1 MPEGASAQESI
12 VSNARTAMLLA
23 SVLLVSA
30 AQVRAQD
37 HWSFELAPYLWAAG
51 TDAHESEP
59 MTRPRIGLV
68 LGGGGARGAA
78 HIGVLHVL
86 EEQRIPI
93 DCLAG
98 TSMGALVGA
107 AYASGMTSREIA
119 DLIKDIDWTETFGG
133 AGMRDLQPVPLKSAR
148 IVYGNRLEFG
158 LRDKGLLARGGL
170 VASQQIDALLRSIVS
185 RARYQKSFDD
195 LPIPFRAVATDASS
209 GEMLILGEGDLSLA
223 MRASMAVPGAFT
235 PVQLEGRALVDG
247 GLVRNLPVDVVRQMC
262 ADVVIASSIV
272 TPDYDTSK
280 PQSALTMVGQM
291 IVIMIRNNEREQL
304 ATLTSAD
311 VPILVTLPDMTSGEF
326 DKIPAAIPL
335 GETAARSSSELLA
348 RYSMRPEAYA
358 QWRQRLGRDASRE
371 PRFVTVNEVRIGR
384 LDRVNPDVLRHKL
397 TSRSGE
403 PLLEAQI
410 IADAQRLYATGDFD
424 KVDYR
429 IDESSDRPVLEFLP
443 EEKSW
448 GPDYLRFDGGLLST
462 SGGDTGFVLRMYH
475 DRTWIN
481 ALGGRW
487 SNTLQVGRTALY
499 ETSLFQPL
507 EPTQRLFAE
516 PLLRASRALEDVYR
530 GDDRV
535 ARYQRTSLA
544 AHFDVGV
551 TLDTWGELRIG
562 VEASRNDYTVDTGDP
577 LLPEFD
583 DVDSIGVTARFILD
597 TRDSAFLPTHG
608 QYVNL
613 RFYDADSA
621 LGSDDSYRQA
631 TLSAQRVFA
640 VGSDLLYLEV
650 AGGTDLDSDAPAYD
664 LFTLGGVGELAGFE
678 FEELRGQEYA
688 YGRAAYLRKI
698 TDLQTLL
705 GQALY
710 AGISLEAGNMY
721 ERIDGTSARGLI
733 LGSSIFLGGRTP
745 LGPLVL
751 TFGVAEGGHKAA
763 YVQIGRPLKER

>member
-1 MPEGASAQESI
+1 VRCKNCDAAPWLVKEAGMSFKPGRRTGRLRRLVLIVLATLAIPALATTAATQEIEPAS
-12 VSNARTAMLLA
+12 
-23 SVLLVSA
+23 
-30 AQVRAQD
+30 
-37 HWSFELAPYLWAAG
+37 
-51 TDAHESEP
+51 
-59 MTRPRIGLV
+59 RPRIGLV

-86 EEQRIPI
+86 EEQRVPI
-93 DCLAG
+93 DCVAG

-119 DLIKDIDWTETFGG
+119 DLVKGIDWTETFGG
-133 AGMRDLQPVPLKSAR
+133 TGMRDLQPVPVKSAR
-148 IVYGNRLEFG
+148 IVYSNRLEFG
-158 LRDKGLLARGGL
+158 LRDQHLLARGGL
-170 VASQQIDALLRSIVS
+170 VASQQIDSLLRSIVS

-209 GEMLILGEGDLSLA
+209 GALLILGEGDLSLA

-235 PVQLEGRALVDG
+235 PVQLQGRALVDG

-311 VPILVTLPDMTSGEF
+311 VPILVTLPGMTSGEF
-326 DKIPAAIPL
+326 DKVPAAIPL
-335 GETAARSSSELLA
+335 GAAAARSSAELLA

-358 QWRQRLGRDASRE
+358 LWRQRLRHAAAHG
-371 PRFVTVNEVRIGR
+371 PRSITVDEVRIGG
-384 LDRVNPDVLRHKL
+384 LDRVNPEVLRHKL
-397 TSRSGE
+397 TSRAGE

-410 IADAQRLYATGDFD
+410 IADARRLYATGDFD
-424 KVDYR
+424 QVDYR
-429 IDESSDRPVLEFLP
+429 IDESTDRPVLEFLP
-443 EEKSW
+443 EEKPW

-462 SGGDTGFVLRMYH
+462 SGGDTGFVLRVDH

-499 ETSLFQPL
+499 ETSLLQPL
-507 EPTQRLFAE
+507 EPRQRFFAE
-516 PLLRASRALEDVYR
+516 PLLRASRTLEDVYR
-530 GDDRV
+530 RDDRV
-535 ARYQRTSLA
+535 ARYQRTSLTA
-544 AHFDVGV
+544 QFDVGAA
-551 TLDTWGELRIG
+551 LDTWGELRIG
-562 VEASRNDYTVDTGDP
+562 VQASRTDYDIDTGDP

-608 QYVNL
+608 QYVGL

-631 TLSAQRVFA
+631 TLSAQRVFPF
-640 VGSDLLYLEV
+640 GGNLLYLEV
-650 AGGTDLDSDAPAYD
+650 AGGTDLDSDTPAYD
-664 LFTLGGVGELAGFE
+664 LFTLGGVGELAGFQ
-678 FEELRGQEYA
+678 FEELRGREYA

-710 AGISLEAGNMY
+710 AGVSLEAGNMY
-721 ERIDGTSARGLI
+721 ERIDGTAARGVI

-745 LGPLVL
+745 LGPLVVTL
-751 TFGVAEGGHKAA
+751 GVAEGGHKAA
-763 YVQIGRPLKER
+763 YVQLGRPLKDR

>member
-1 MPEGASAQESI
+1 M
-12 VSNARTAMLLA
+12 VFKRARGVCRLQRPALALLA
-23 SVLLVSA
+23 VLATSDLA
-30 AQVRAQD
+30 A
-37 HWSFELAPYLWAAG
+37 AADKQE
-51 TDAHESEP
+51 TESL
-59 MTRPRIGLV
+59 MRPRIGLV

-78 HIGVLHVL
+78 HIGVLRVL

-107 AYASGMTSREIA
+107 AYASGMTSREIT
-119 DLIKDIDWTETFGG
+119 DLVEGIDWTQTFGG
-133 AGMRDLQPVPLKSAR
+133 AGLRDLQPVPMKSTR
-148 IVYGNRLEFG
+148 IVYGNRLEIG
-158 LRDKGLLARGGL
+158 LGDHGLLVRGGL
-170 VASQQIDALLRSIVS
+170 VASQQIDSLLRSIVS

-209 GEMLILGEGDLSLA
+209 GEMIVLGEGDLSLA

-235 PVQLEGRALVDG
+235 PVRLQGRALVDG

-280 PQSALTMVGQM
+280 RQSALAMVGQM

-304 ATLTSAD
+304 AALTSVD
-311 VPILVTLPDMTSGEF
+311 VPIPVTLPDMTSGEF
-326 DKIPAAIPL
+326 DKVPAAIAR
-335 GETAARSSSELLA
+335 GEAAARSSIELLA

-358 QWRQRLGRDASRE
+358 QWRQRLGRNAARG
-371 PRFVTVNEVRIGR
+371 PRYVTVDEVRIDG
-384 LDRVNPDVLRHKL
+384 LDRVNPEVLRHKL
-397 TSRSGE
+397 ASRPGE

-410 IADAQRLYATGDFD
+410 VADVQRLYATGDFD
-424 KVDYR
+424 SVDYR
-429 IDESSDRPVLEFLP
+429 IDESSDRPVLEFMP

-448 GPDYLRFDGGLLST
+448 GPDYLRFDGGLMSS

-475 DRTWIN
+475 DRTWVD

-499 ETSLFQPL
+499 ETSVFQPL

-530 GDDRV
+530 RDDRV

-544 AHFDVGV
+544 AQLDVGV

-562 VEASRNDYTVDTGDP
+562 MEASRNDYTIDTGDP

-583 DVDSIGVTARFILD
+583 DVDSIGVTGRFILD
-597 TRDSAFLPTHG
+597 TRDSVFLPTHG
-608 QYVNL
+608 SYVNL

-631 TLSAQRVFA
+631 TLFAQRVFA
-640 VGSDLLYLEV
+640 VGGNLLYLQA
-650 AGGTDLDSDAPAYD
+650 AGGTDFHSDAPAYD
-664 LFTLGGVGELAGFE
+664 LFTLGGVGELAGFQ
-678 FEELRGQEYA
+678 FEELRGHEYA

-698 TDLQTLL
+698 TDLQTVL

-710 AGISLEAGNMY
+710 AGLSVEAGNMY
-721 ERIDGTSARGLI
+721 GRVDGAPASGLI
-733 LGSSIFLGGRTP
+733 LGSSVFLGGRTP
-745 LGPLVL
+745 FGPLVL
-751 TFGVAEGGHKAA
+751 TFGVAEGGHEAV
-763 YVQIGRPLKER
+763 YLQLGRPLKER

>member
-1 MPEGASAQESI
+1 MSLTTLRNGGPARTSAQESS
-12 VSNARTAMLLA
+12 VSNARTICGLQRPAL
-23 SVLLVSA
+23 VLLGILATSDLAVA
-30 AQVRAQD
+30 ADTQ
-37 HWSFELAPYLWAAG
+37 EI
-51 TDAHESEP
+51 EP
-59 MTRPRIGLV
+59 MSRPRIGLV

-78 HIGVLHVL
+78 HIGVLRVL

-119 DLIKDIDWTETFGG
+119 DLVKGIDWTETFGG

-170 VASQQIDALLRSIVS
+170 VASQPIDSLLRSIVS
-185 RARYQKSFDD
+185 SGRYQKSFDD

-209 GEMLILGEGDLSLA
+209 GEMLVLGEGDLSLA
-223 MRASMAVPGAFT
+223 MRASMAVPAAFT
-235 PVQLEGRALVDG
+235 PVQLQGRALVDG

-326 DKIPAAIPL
+326 DKVPAAIPL
-335 GETAARSSSELLA
+335 GEAAARSRTELLA

-358 QWRQRLGRDASRE
+358 QWRKGLGRDAARG
-371 PRFVTVNEVRIGR
+371 PRYVTVDEVRIGG

-397 TSRSGE
+397 TSRPGE

-410 IADAQRLYATGDFD
+410 IADVQRLYATGDFD

-443 EEKSW
+443 EEKPW

-475 DRTWIN
+475 DRTWVN
-481 ALGGRW
+481 YLGGRW

-551 TLDTWGELRIG
+551 TLDTRGELRIG
-562 VEASRNDYTVDTGDP
+562 VEASRNDYRIDTGDP

-583 DVDSIGVTARFILD
+583 DVDSVGVTARFILD
-597 TRDSAFLPTHG
+597 TRDSAFLPTRG
-608 QYVNL
+608 QYVSL

-631 TLSAQRVFA
+631 TLFAQRVFQ

-650 AGGTDLDSDAPAYD
+650 AGGTDLNSDAPAYD

-710 AGISLEAGNMY
+710 AGVSLEAGNMY
-721 ERIDGTSARGLI
+721 QRIDGASAGGLI